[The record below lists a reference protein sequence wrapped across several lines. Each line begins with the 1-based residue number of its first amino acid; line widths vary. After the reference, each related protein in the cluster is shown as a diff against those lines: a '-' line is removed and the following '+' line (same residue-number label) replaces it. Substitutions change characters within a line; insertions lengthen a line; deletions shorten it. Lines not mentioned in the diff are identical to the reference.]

1 MASLLRNHDLFA
13 FLNEHISKNSKE
25 SSLTGM
31 GTDFGG
37 RWIIPNDK
45 YSRFYDLLHDY
56 LFVKQ
61 GIPLNLVEQPRF
73 NESKPLMLDI
83 DFHYSLETNK
93 IRKFKENHVL
103 NFTIKIGETLRKFYK
118 IEEYTKL
125 RFFITKRPSPY
136 REGSKPFVK
145 DGIHIL
151 CPDIALKNEKQ
162 KVIRN
167 YILQEGFLKACFDGT
182 GYINDDK
189 EVYDESMTRKQGWFP
204 YGESKPSVPPYLLS
218 NVYVYDTVNDEWEED
233 TTNYTDRQ
241 LLELLSV
248 RYNIPDDVSELRENV
263 KEEYDILLNGKH
275 QQQKQ
280 NDEDEQ
286 QLQQIQPQ
294 LNFQDFAMI
303 PPNDQERNLITKLV
317 MDCLDKKRADSYDSW
332 MKLGWTLH
340 NIEESDEMFKLWMK
354 FSEFSPKFRS
364 NNVAQLRTD
373 FFHKMRGNSSDGPRL
388 TERSLH
394 MWAKH
399 DTPEM
404 YKKIID
410 DSIHEYIRNEVDG
423 THYHMAKL
431 MKKIYKNNYVASI
444 NNRNTD
450 WYYYDDK
457 MNMWKHIN
465 QGIQLKTKIS
475 TEVAHYI
482 SEVSHKFSL
491 RACDPNISASER
503 EGAQAEVKRYHKMQ
517 NNLYTNGFV
526 EATMKMAET
535 VFCDE
540 DFTNKLNKDP
550 YLFACRNGIIQLRV
564 KTLENPNPHVIFRPG
579 IPEDYVSFLAGYNYP
594 EYTEGINYIPY
605 NPNDP
610 IYEEIMD
617 FFNKIFPDKELCK
630 YFLRLLASCL
640 EGCNREQQYYVW
652 EGVGG
657 NGKSK
662 IVTFMCLVF
671 GDYQSSLQA
680 TALTRKRPD
689 AGAANPEIM
698 AIKNRRFIYLQEP
711 DPKEPLNTSRMKQFS
726 GEDMVEARGLFKDQ
740 EKFKITGK
748 MNMMCNIKPGV
759 DSQDRGTWRRIRVL
773 NFISKFVSEDDLEY
787 ISKKKNVFLRDNFL
801 DEKLVRWREH
811 FLSLLVHIYET
822 EYLKNGLEP
831 TPLCVKKASDDYK
844 AANDPYAK
852 FEMECIKKD
861 NNINSTMNEIWGVY
875 GEWYEANGK
884 EYGYRKM
891 KKDDFSKRLANE
903 YGEPQDGKTF
913 NCIKASFNEGF
924 D

>member
-1 MASLLRNHDLFA
+1 MSSLLRNHELFT
-13 FLNEHISKNSKE
+13 FLSDNVSKNSKE

-31 GTDFGG
+31 GTTFGG
-37 RWIIPNDK
+37 RWIIPHDK
-45 YSRFYDLLHDY
+45 YSKFYDLLHDY

-61 GIPLNLVEQPRF
+61 GTPLNLIEHPRI

-93 IRKFKENHVL
+93 IRKFKETHVF
-103 NFTIKIGETLRKFYK
+103 NFTMKIGETVRKFFNVEGYD
-118 IEEYTKL
+118 KL

-136 REGSKPFVK
+136 REGSKPYIK
-145 DGIHIL
+145 DGIHIE
-151 CPDIALKNEKQ
+151 CPDITLKNEKQ

-218 NVYVYDTVNDEWEED
+218 NVYVYDPNNNTWEED
-233 TTNYTDRQ
+233 QTNYSNRE
-241 LLELLSV
+241 LLELLSI
-248 RYNIPDDVSELRENV
+248 RYNIADDENIVREDMIDDY
-263 KEEYDILLNGKH
+263 EILLNGKLPEL
-275 QQQKQ
+275 
-280 NDEDEQ
+280 NDDEQ
-286 QLQQIQPQ
+286 QYVPMNI
-294 LNFQDFAMI
+294 QDFVMI
-303 PPNDQERNLITKLV
+303 PPNEQEKHLITKLV
-317 MDCLDKKRADSYDSW
+317 MDCLDHKRAESYDSW
-332 MKLGWTLH
+332 MRLGWALH
-340 NIEESDEMFKLWMK
+340 NIEESDEMFTLWMN
-354 FSEFSPKFRS
+354 FSEYSSKFR
-364 NNVAQLRTD
+364 NNNIAQLRAE
-373 FFHKMRGNSSDGPRL
+373 FFHKMRNGSSDGPRL

-399 DTPEM
+399 DNPEV

-423 THYHMAKL
+423 THFHMAKL

-475 TEVAHYI
+475 TEVAKYI
-482 SEVSHKFSL
+482 TEVGHKYSL
-491 RACDPNISASER
+491 RACDPNLSKSDIDV
-503 EGAQAEVKRYHKMQ
+503 AQAEVKRFQKMR
-517 NNLYTNGFV
+517 NNLFTNGFV

-564 KTLENPNPHVIFRPG
+564 KTSENPKEHVIFRPG

-605 NPNDP
+605 NSEDP
-610 IYEEIMD
+610 MYEEIFD
-617 FFNKIFPDKELCK
+617 FFNKIFPDKSLRD

-662 IVTFMCLVF
+662 IVTLMCLVF

-748 MNMMCNIKPGV
+748 MNMMCNIKPSV

-773 NFISKFVSEDDLEY
+773 NFISKFVSEEDPEY
-787 ISKKKNVFLRDNFL
+787 ISNKKNVFLRDNFL

-811 FLSLLVHIYET
+811 FLSLLVYIYET
-822 EYLKNGLEP
+822 EYLTSGLEP

-852 FEMECIKKD
+852 FENECIIKD
-861 NNINSTMNEIWGVY
+861 NDSNSTMNDIWGVY
-875 GEWYEANGK
+875 GEWFEASGK

-913 NCIKASFNEGF
+913 NCIKAYFNTTS
-924 D
+924 